1 MIKSILISLGTNGGD
16 PLEGQ
21 DGSYYDH
28 DVYLATLA
36 KRVQAKYPDAIVT
49 TRFMGRFGTGL
60 KFYVAAVSNVDAKD
74 EYENVAEADA
84 CVEDCESMREKAW
97 SDACDDQENWTAPH
111 EEVEATK

>member
-28 DVYLATLA
+28 DVYLAALA
-36 KRVQAKYPDAIVT
+36 KRVQAEYPDANVT

-60 KFYVAAVSNVDAKD
+60 KFYVEAYSSSASTLLTA
-74 EYENVAEADA
+74 NVAEADA

-97 SDACDDQENWTAPH
+97 SDACDDQENWTAH
-111 EEVEATK
+111 EEVEA